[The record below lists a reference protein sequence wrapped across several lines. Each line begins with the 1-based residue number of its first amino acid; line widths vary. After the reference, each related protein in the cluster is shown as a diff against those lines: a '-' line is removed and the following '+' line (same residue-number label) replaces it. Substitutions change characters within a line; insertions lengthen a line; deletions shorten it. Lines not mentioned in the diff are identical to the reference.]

1 VTPVPF
7 DPPAR
12 IPFSPT
18 RRQVLRS
25 AALAGIA
32 ATPVG
37 SLLAAMPA
45 AAADAVIRD
54 VGEIPNYTAGTA
66 GADIGVLAD
75 GSARAWLAV
84 NGAPATLAEVDLR
97 TDEVRWQLPLP
108 GAQGGWAVAGHT
120 DGTVYAGSFPNG
132 TLYRRLPGEAS
143 VEVLGK
149 PTPDTTFIWA
159 LDTDEDGNAYG
170 GTYTT
175 SGGEGRVFSWNATT
189 GQFRDYGPPVPGQA
203 YVRALVVHGGTI
215 YAGTAPEAHVVAID
229 IKTGE
234 RRDLGLRPGEP
245 TGRFV
250 HDLEVAGRY
259 LLVRVQGPGMT
270 FAYDLAAQAW
280 TELRIG
286 GFGRATSGPGPRGE
300 AYVDV
305 SGSLV
310 AIDIRAGIARTVGT
324 QGFGTGTALR
334 WLPAAGDGGSL
345 LVGADDG
352 GALIR
357 YDPRR
362 NETSVSR
369 PALRGAPVTP
379 QSLGEGPDG
388 LVYVGGYPSGGLAV
402 YDPVNRRFSPTHR
415 PFPQVEGMGSHAGRL
430 YLGTYSGAQVHEY
443 DPAQPWQEG
452 VNPKVV
458 LDLGQQ
464 QQDRPF
470 AVVSAGRYLAIGT
483 VPAYGTLG
491 GVLSLYDP
499 ATGTARTWRNVVT
512 GQSIISLAYRD
523 GVVYG
528 GTSVWGGLGAAPTAA
543 DGMVFA
549 VDVATG
555 AKLWELTP
563 VPGDR
568 AVSSLAFGADG
579 ALWGLTGGRV
589 FRLDTATGAVSVVAT
604 VAEINWGSLDH
615 YWRDGFLRLHPASGL
630 FHGAAAGTVFALD
643 PSSGVVRMHATGTS
657 LFLAHSSGRLYW
669 TKGFDLIEATV

>member
-1 VTPVPF
+1 MTPVPSN
-7 DPPAR
+7 PPTR
-12 IPFSPT
+12 TVSPT
-18 RRQVLRS
+18 RRQLLRS

-37 SLLAAMPA
+37 SLLAAAPA
-45 AAADAVIRD
+45 AAADAAVDD
-54 VGEIPNYTAGTA
+54 VGEIPNYTVGTP
-66 GADIGVLAD
+66 GADIGVLPD

-132 TLYRRLPGEAS
+132 TLYRWLPGAAS
-143 VEVLGK
+143 VEVLGR

-175 SGGEGRVFSWNATT
+175 SSGEGRVFAWNAAT
-189 GQFRDYGPPVPGQA
+189 GQFRDYGPAMPGQA

-250 HDLEVAGRY
+250 HDLAVAGRY

-270 FAYDLAAQAW
+270 FAYDLAAQTW
-280 TELRIG
+280 TDLRIG
-286 GFGRATSGPGPRGE
+286 GFGRATSGLGPRGE

-310 AIDIRAGIARTVGT
+310 AVDVRAGTARAVGT
-324 QGFGTGTALR
+324 QTFGTGTALR
-334 WLPAAGDGGSL
+334 WLPEGGDDTRLLAG
-345 LVGADDG
+345 VDDG
-352 GALIR
+352 GVVLR

-362 NETSVSR
+362 DETTLSR
-369 PALRGAPVTP
+369 PALLGAPVTP

-388 LVYVGGYPSGGLAV
+388 LVYVGGYPSGGLAA
-402 YDPVNRRFSPTHR
+402 YDPVNRRFLPTRR

-430 YLGTYSGAQVHEY
+430 YLGTYSGAQIHEY
-443 DPAQPWQEG
+443 DPARPWQLG
-452 VNPKVV
+452 VNPRVV
-458 LDLGQQ
+458 LDLGRQ

-470 AVVSAGRYLAIGT
+470 AVVSAGQYLAIGT

-499 ATGTARTWRNVVT
+499 ATGTARTWRQVVAD
-512 GQSIISLAYRD
+512 QSVISLAYQD

-528 GTSVWGGLGAAPTAA
+528 GTSVWGGLGAAPTTP
-543 DGMVFA
+543 DGKVFA

-555 AKLWELTP
+555 EKRWELTP

-568 AVSSLAFGADG
+568 AVSSLTFGADG
-579 ALWGLTGGRV
+579 ALWGLTGGRI

-604 VAEINWGSLDH
+604 VADVDWGALDH
-615 YWRDGFLRLHPASGL
+615 YWRDGFLRHHPASGML
-630 FHGAAAGTVFALD
+630 HGAAGGRIFSLD
-643 PSSGVVRMHATGTS
+643 PRTGEVRILATGTS
-657 LFLAHSSGRLYW
+657 LFLAHSSGRRYW